1 MIYLNISKLDTTN
14 RNTNIIL
21 SNREWEKIMKGKNLE
36 QYSNVTGFEKITF
49 GELIDRWGDVYCDR
63 IAVKDNSREI
73 TYYELMES
81 SRKLVKKLKE
91 SGVKENSMVVM
102 QCINKI
108 YFVETLFAL
117 FRMGTVPVMVLP
129 AYREQ
134 EVVKIIKKTQADA
147 YIAPI
152 DYAGYKYENIRK
164 EIKRN
169 FPDIVT
175 LMIDEHF
182 TNQEEMIG
190 DECVT
195 TRVKYDD
202 IAILLLSGGT
212 TGEPKLIPRTHAD
225 YIYNAKMAAIRSCL
239 GEESVYLASLSIA
252 HNMPLACPGIL
263 GTLYAGGTA
272 VLSYYSSPD
281 EIMELIEEERVTI
294 TGLVPTLA
302 QLCMEL
308 LEIEDFD
315 ISSLKVIITGGA
327 RLEPKLAEDIIRNFQ
342 CILQNQFGTAE
353 GLVMSTSLGDPD
365 EWIIKTQGKPISKTD
380 KIKIIDEN
388 GQEVAKGESGELIVR
403 GLYTIE
409 NYYNEP
415 QSDIKFTKDGYY
427 KTGDRALITE
437 EGNICVLGRIQE
449 MINRAGEKIQP
460 SEIEEGLLELEE
472 IQQVVVVAIA
482 DHLLGQKSCAFVQLK
497 EGKKLDENE
506 ICNKL
511 QQKGIVHY
519 KIPDQIEFIEEWPKT
534 KIGKIDINRLRE
546 KVTIK

>member
-1 MIYLNISKLDTTN
+1 
-14 RNTNIIL
+14 
-21 SNREWEKIMKGKNLE
+21 MKGKNLE
-36 QYSNVTGFEKITF
+36 QYSNVTGFEKIAF
-49 GELIDRWGDVYCDR
+49 GELIDRWGEVYGNR
-63 IAVKDNSREI
+63 IAIKDNSREI
-73 TYYELMES
+73 TYYELMKN
-81 SRKLVKKLKE
+81 SRKLVKKLRE
-91 SGVKENSMVVM
+91 SGVKENSIVVM
-102 QCINKI
+102 QCTNKI
-108 YFVETLFAL
+108 YFVEILFAL

-134 EVVKIIKKTQADA
+134 EIVKIIKKTQADA

-152 DYAGYKYENIRK
+152 EYAGYKYENMRQ
-164 EIKRN
+164 EIKRK

-202 IAILLLSGGT
+202 VAILLLSGGT

-281 EIMELIEEERVTI
+281 EIMELIEGERVTI

-327 RLEPKLAEDIIRNFQ
+327 RLEPKLAEDIMRNFQ

-365 EWIIKTQGKPISKTD
+365 EWIIKTQGKPISKAD

-403 GLYTIE
+403 GVYTIE
-409 NYYNEP
+409 SYYNEP
-415 QSDIKFTKDGYY
+415 KADIKFTEDGYY

-449 MINRAGEKIQP
+449 QINRAGEKIQP

-482 DHLLGQKSCAFVQLK
+482 DHLLGQKSCAFVQFK
-497 EGKKLDENE
+497 EGKKLDKNE

>member
-63 IAVKDNSREI
+63 IAIKDNSREI

-327 RLEPKLAEDIIRNFQ
+327 RLEPKLEDD
-342 CILQNQFGTAE
+342 ILMEKSFSMFIGADALKAGYTFDDNELKQALTVIAKKNE
-353 GLVMSTSLGDPD
+353 GKISTSSILNLGDEFSNTVSVIKKLINIPANQRLNSLVSTVQIANGKVSSEELEKYDKLYATFKHTCKAVWEYQMDYFTGDLLILSCRDKSSSFLPD
-365 EWIIKTQGKPISKTD
+365 IKESSEEFIGKMALGNSVVKYIPGNHASCITPPFVT
-380 KIKIIDEN
+380 
-388 GQEVAKGESGELIVR
+388 EVAKSIMEVNK
-403 GLYTIE
+403 IE
-409 NYYNEP
+409 N
-415 QSDIKFTKDGYY
+415 
-427 KTGDRALITE
+427 
-437 EGNICVLGRIQE
+437 
-449 MINRAGEKIQP
+449 
-460 SEIEEGLLELEE
+460 
-472 IQQVVVVAIA
+472 
-482 DHLLGQKSCAFVQLK
+482 
-497 EGKKLDENE
+497 EN
-506 ICNKL
+506 
-511 QQKGIVHY
+511 
-519 KIPDQIEFIEEWPKT
+519 
-534 KIGKIDINRLRE
+534 
-546 KVTIK
+546 